1 MDAAKSDIAIGLHQE
16 NAFDP
21 NAGLYLVRATDASR
35 WLWRTMAAYLVKHP
49 DTWDQ
54 DLLVSRYLPTHPVSS
69 LISSVISPPNA
80 PPNSPFHLP
89 THLPFHETGLSA
101 AASFSARLPQQPSG
115 LPVDSHQRLVDLN
128 GYING

>member
-54 DLLVSRYLPTHPVSS
+54 DLLVSRYRTTHH
-69 LISSVISPPNA
+69 IQY
-80 PPNSPFHLP
+80 HL
-89 THLPFHETGLSA
+89 S
-101 AASFSARLPQQPSG
+101 
-115 LPVDSHQRLVDLN
+115 
-128 GYING
+128 